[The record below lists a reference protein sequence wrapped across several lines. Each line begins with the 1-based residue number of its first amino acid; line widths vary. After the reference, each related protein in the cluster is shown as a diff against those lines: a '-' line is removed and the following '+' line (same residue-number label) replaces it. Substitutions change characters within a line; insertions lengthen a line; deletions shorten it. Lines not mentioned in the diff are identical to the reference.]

1 MRRITALVSSLALLA
16 GLFVYAPQSVR
27 AVDPVYIGPGGG
39 SGACAAPLYET
50 DGGADQIEFQAAV
63 DFQDGDI
70 DNVLYVCPGTYD
82 IDDEVAVS
90 GDLTIAS
97 VSGAERTILD
107 ASENTDRILYADSAL
122 IITGLTFQEAETNYN
137 GAAIYANSE
146 LIVQNS
152 IFLNNQS
159 FGRGGAIY
167 AFATTSAITG
177 STFIGNGADNRGGAI
192 YTESD
197 LDLIADS
204 TFVDNTTGASG
215 GAVYVDSD
223 VSDLDLDGQSGIIDS
238 TFSGNQANRD
248 GGAVFI
254 DDDVNSSAVITGNE
268 FSTNVADADANTR
281 GDGGAVYVDDDV
293 PGSVSSNSFTGN
305 SAYDG
310 GAFMIDGDLNG
321 QLSRNRFVLNVAT
334 RDGGAINLDNLD
346 VLSVV
351 TRNQFRDNTAGRDG
365 GGARLDDDGNDE
377 TAAAIVSANT
387 FSGNRAVGNGGG
399 MYVYWTDTLDAPE
412 NMTGNTYRT
421 NRAGGIGG
429 GIAIMGINQ
438 SEGPACNPELTTR
451 EAARVFRMNRFA
463 ANRAAGSRQTANVG
477 AVPCVNFGP

>member
-1 MRRITALVSSLALLA
+1 MRRITALVSSLALLV

-50 DGGADQIEFQAAV
+50 DGSADEIEFQAAV

-70 DNVLYVCPGTYD
+70 DNVLFVCPGTYD
-82 IDDEVAVS
+82 MDAEVTLA
-90 GDLTIAS
+90 GALTIEG
-97 VSGAERTILD
+97 VSGAASTILD
-107 ASENTDRILYADSAL
+107 ASESTDRILYTGSTL
-122 IITGLTFQEAETNYN
+122 MITRLTFQNAETLEM
-137 GAAIYANSE
+137 GAAIYASDD

-152 IFLNNQS
+152 IFLNNHS
-159 FGRGGAIY
+159 FRRGGAIY
-167 AFATTSAITG
+167 AQDVSAITG
-177 STFIGNGADNRGGAI
+177 STFTANGSVKAGGAV
-192 YTESD
+192 YSDDD

-204 TFVDNTTGASG
+204 TFSDNTSGIDG
-215 GAVYVDSD
+215 GAVNVRNDIL
-223 VSDLDLDGQSGIIDS
+223 DLDLDGQSGIIDS
-238 TFSGNQANRD
+238 TFSD
-248 GGAVFI
+248 
-254 DDDVNSSAVITGNE
+254 NE
-268 FSTNVADADANTR
+268 AD
-281 GDGGAVYVDDDV
+281 GDGGAVYVNDDV
-293 PGSVSSNSFTGN
+293 YGSVSSNSFTGN

-365 GGARLDDDGNDE
+365 GGAWLDDDGNDE

-387 FSGNRAVGNGGG
+387 FSGNRAVRNGGG

-438 SEGPACNPELTTR
+438 NEFPGCNPELTTR

>member
-1 MRRITALVSSLALLA
+1 MRRITALVSSLALLV

-39 SGACAAPLYET
+39 SGACAAPDYTT
-50 DGGADQIEFQAAV
+50 DGSADQIEFQAAV

-70 DNVLYVCPGTYD
+70 DNILYVCPGTYD
-82 IDDEVAVS
+82 IDAEVAVN
-90 GDLTIAS
+90 GDITIAS

-107 ASENTDRILYADSAL
+107 ASDSTSRILATNFPL
-122 IITGLTFQEAETNYN
+122 TITGLTFQNAETNDS
-137 GAAIYANSE
+137 GAAIYANYD

-159 FGRGGAIY
+159 FARGGAIHVSHD
-167 AFATTSAITG
+167 TSAITG
-177 STFIGNGADNRGGAI
+177 STFAGNRATRRGGAI
-192 YTESD
+192 YTGDD

-204 TFVDNTTGASG
+204 TFVDNTTGAGG
-215 GAVYVDSD
+215 GAVYVEDD
-223 VSDLDLDGQSGIIDS
+223 VWDLDLDGQSGIIDS
-238 TFSGNQANRD
+238 TFSGNQANAH

-254 DDDVNSSAVITGNE
+254 DDVVYSSAAITGNE
-268 FSTNVADADANTR
+268 FSTNVANADAGTD
-281 GDGGAVYVDDDV
+281 GDGGAVFVEDDV
-293 PGSVSSNSFTGN
+293 FGSVSSNSFTGN

-310 GAFMIDGDLNG
+310 GAVFIDGSLEETF
-321 QLSRNRFVLNVAT
+321 SYNRFISNVAT

-351 TRNQFRDNTAGRDG
+351 TRNLFRDNTAGRDG
-365 GGARLDDDGNDE
+365 GGAWLDDNGNDA
-377 TAAAIVSANT
+377 TAAAIVSSNT
-387 FSGNRAVGNGGG
+387 FSGNRAVRNGGG

-412 NMTGNTYRT
+412 NMTRNTFSR

-429 GIAIMGINQ
+429 GVAIMGINQ
-438 SEGPACNPELTTR
+438 DDGTACNPELTTR

-463 ANRAAGSRQTANVG
+463 ANRAQGSRQTASVG
-477 AVPCVNFGP
+477 AVPCVNLD

>member
-1 MRRITALVSSLALLA
+1 MHRITALVSSIALLV

-50 DGGADQIEFQAAV
+50 DGSADQIEFQAAV

-82 IDDEVAVS
+82 MDGQVTLDGA
-90 GDLTIAS
+90 LTIAG
-97 VSGAERTILD
+97 VSGAASTILD
-107 ASENTDRILYADSAL
+107 ASESTDRILLAFSAL
-122 IITGLTFQEAETNYN
+122 TINGLTFQNAETNDN
-137 GAAIYANSE
+137 GGAINGQTD
-146 LIVQNS
+146 LIVRDS
-152 IFLNNQS
+152 IFLNNHS
-159 FGRGGAIY
+159 FRKGGAIY
-167 AFATTSAITG
+167 SQDVVITG
-177 STFIGNGADNRGGAI
+177 STFTANGSVKFGGAI
-192 YTESD
+192 YSFDD
-197 LDLIADS
+197 LDLVADS
-204 TFVDNTTGASG
+204 TFSDNTTGKDG
-215 GAVYVDSD
+215 GAIYVDSD
-223 VSDLDLDGQSGIIDS
+223 ILDLDIDGQSGIVDS
-238 TFSGNQANRD
+238 TFSD
-248 GGAVFI
+248 
-254 DDDVNSSAVITGNE
+254 NE
-268 FSTNVADADANTR
+268 ADADANTD
-281 GDGGAVYVDDDV
+281 GDGGAVYVEDDV
-293 PGSVSSNSFTGN
+293 SGSVSSNSFTGN

-310 GAFMIDGDLNG
+310 GAFMINGALNG

-351 TRNQFRDNTAGRDG
+351 TRNQFRNNTAGRDG

-438 SEGPACNPELTTR
+438 EDGPACNPELTTR
-451 EAARVFRMNRFA
+451 GAARVFRMNRFA

>member
-1 MRRITALVSSLALLA
+1 MHRITALVSSIALLV

-50 DGGADQIEFQAAV
+50 DGSADQIEFQAAV

-82 IDDEVAVS
+82 MDAEVTLA
-90 GDLTIAS
+90 GALTIAG
-97 VSGAERTILD
+97 VSGAASTILD
-107 ASENTDRILYADSAL
+107 ASESTDRILYTGSTL
-122 IITGLTFQEAETNYN
+122 IITRLTFQNAETLER
-137 GAAIYANSE
+137 GAAIYASDD

-152 IFLNNQS
+152 IFLNNHS
-159 FGRGGAIY
+159 FRRGGAIY
-167 AFATTSAITG
+167 AEDVSAITG
-177 STFIGNGADNRGGAI
+177 STFTANGSVKDGGAV
-192 YTESD
+192 YSDDD

-204 TFVDNTTGASG
+204 TFSDNTSGING
-215 GAVYVDSD
+215 GAVYVYNDIL
-223 VSDLDLDGQSGIIDS
+223 DLDIDGQSGIIDS
-238 TFSGNQANRD
+238 TFSDNEAERH
-248 GGAVFI
+248 GGAVMI
-254 DDDVNSSAVITGNE
+254 DDDILNSSVVTGNE
-268 FSTNVADADANTR
+268 FSDNVADADANTD

-310 GAFMIDGDLNG
+310 GAFMINGDLNG

-412 NMTGNTYRT
+412 NMTGNTYRR

-438 SEGPACNPELTTR
+438 NEGPACNPELTTR